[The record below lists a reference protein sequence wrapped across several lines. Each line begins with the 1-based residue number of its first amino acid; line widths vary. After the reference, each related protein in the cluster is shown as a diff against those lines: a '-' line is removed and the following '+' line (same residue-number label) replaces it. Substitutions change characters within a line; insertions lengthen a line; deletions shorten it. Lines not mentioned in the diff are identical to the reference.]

1 MMDQKATLS
10 TLWIFLTLNFIFCD
24 VFTLMHAA
32 DLKQLL
38 TGKVGGME
46 ITESFLL
53 TFAILMEIPMA
64 MILLSR
70 TMKYKTNRILNIIAG
85 ILLTMIQGWSLF
97 VGKPTL
103 HYAFFSI
110 IEVST
115 TIFIAGYA
123 WAWDYKEDL
132 GN

>member
-1 MMDQKATLS
+1 
-10 TLWIFLTLNFIFCD
+10 
-24 VFTLMHAA
+24 
-32 DLKQLL
+32 
-38 TGKVGGME
+38 
-46 ITESFLL
+46 
-53 TFAILMEIPMA
+53 
-64 MILLSR
+64 
-70 TMKYKTNRILNIIAG
+70 
-85 ILLTMIQGWSLF
+85 MIQGWSLF

-123 WAWDYKEDL
+123 WAWDGKEDL